1 MPGMVGSS
9 GRPGRERRAVS
20 EEHSGHP
27 GQELPPAAESR
38 MAEIRRSGTWGSA
51 LSSDE
56 FAAVRSVGFEP
67 SGQVLGAAV
76 YNIGY
81 AGGYGCPG
89 AWGSY
94 SPLGYGPAAR
104 TQVSSRGG
112 YGSVGAPGAEPE
124 PGQ

>member
-1 MPGMVGSS
+1 
-9 GRPGRERRAVS
+9 
-20 EEHSGHP
+20 
-27 GQELPPAAESR
+27 
-38 MAEIRRSGTWGSA
+38 MAEIRRSGTWGSS
-51 LSSDE
+51 LTSEE

-112 YGSVGAPGAEPE
+112 YGSFGPLVQTLYQARRATWGSSGAHGRRSGRAPATRIRPAVHAA
-124 PGQ
+124 